1 MSVDKKNLAI
11 VRQSFT
17 NAAFT
22 HKTHEMAAERK
33 ENRSI
38 IFKILHLT
46 LITLVLGLLVTQT
59 IIPTNLIFSYIGAG
73 LTGAEIALLIIHL
86 SFNIESEIVSHKNT
100 ALKYM
105 GLRDR
110 YKVLIA
116 DVLRDA
122 FSPSE
127 IVRRRDDLLREYQ
140 TISDL
145 ALQTNQKDYDNAMSH
160 LKIKEDQQN
169 IWSDKQIDGLL
180 PKELRSK
187 S

>member
-1 MSVDKKNLAI
+1 MSIDKKNLAI
-11 VRQSFT
+11 VRQGFA

-33 ENRSI
+33 ERRSI
-38 IFKILHLT
+38 IFKALNIT

-86 SFNIESEIVSHKNT
+86 SFNIEPEIVSHKNT

-105 GLRDR
+105 SLRDR
-110 YKVLIA
+110 YKLLIA
-116 DVLRDA
+116 DILGDA
-122 FSPSE
+122 VSANE

-145 ALQTNQKDYDNAMSH
+145 ALQTNQKDYDNAMSR

-169 IWSDKQIDGLL
+169 IWSDKQVDGLL

-187 S
+187 

>member
-1 MSVDKKNLAI
+1 MSVDKRNLAI

-17 NAAFT
+17 NAAFS

-33 ENRSI
+33 ERRSI
-38 IFKILHLT
+38 IFKVLNIT

-86 SFNIESEIVSHKNT
+86 SFNIEPEIVSHKNT

-105 GLRDR
+105 SLRDR
-110 YKVLIA
+110 YKLLIA
-116 DVLRDA
+116 DILSGA
-122 FSPSE
+122 INANE

-145 ALQTNQKDYDNAMSH
+145 ALQTNQNDYDNAMSR
-160 LKIKEDQQN
+160 LKIKEEQQN

-187 S
+187 

>member
-1 MSVDKKNLAI
+1 MSVDKRNLAI

-33 ENRSI
+33 EHRSI
-38 IFKILHLT
+38 IFKVLNIT

-86 SFNIESEIVSHKNT
+86 SFNIEPEVVSHKNT

-105 GLRDR
+105 SLRDM
-110 YKVLIA
+110 YKLLIA
-116 DVLRDA
+116 DILSDA
-122 FSPSE
+122 VGTDE
-127 IVRRRDDLLREYQ
+127 IVKRRDNLLREYQ

-145 ALQTNQKDYDNAMSH
+145 ALQTNQKDYNNAMSR
-160 LKIKEDQQN
+160 LKIKEDRQN

-180 PKELRSK
+180 PKELRSR
-187 S
+187 